1 MIMKG
6 FVVAT
11 AWPSALDAQENQNG
25 EQEDYRQ
32 AQVKAIEVQKQADIM
47 AAQAASAERVAMWNA
62 LSEAV
67 KALKSASH
75 MAIVAAVST
84 SSGNPANTVTR
95 SNVCN

>member
-1 MIMKG
+1 MASKR
-6 FVVAT
+6 
-11 AWPSALDAQENQNG
+11 
-25 EQEDYRQ
+25 DYRQ

-67 KALKSASH
+67 KANPESASH

-84 SSGNPANTVTR
+84 SSGNPANTCHAQQR
-95 SNVCN
+95 RAAEQRA